1 MRYGRHLLDE
11 WMLDPSLAYLNHG
24 TVGATPRRVMAEYRR
39 IQDSIERQPAQFQL
53 RDLADV
59 EGSGDPARPHMRVAA
74 EGVARHLGCRA
85 DDLAF
90 VDNATTGV
98 NAVLRSFPFDPGDE
112 ILVTSLGYG
121 AVTSTARW
129 VAEWHGGSVR
139 TVDLPPH
146 DAPAADY
153 VRLIDEAVGPRTRI
167 VLVDHITSQTALV
180 LPLAEIA
187 AACRRKG
194 TLVLVDAAHSPGAID
209 VDIESY
215 GVDWYTANLHKWA
228 FAPRSCG
235 ILWARP
241 DRQVDLHPT
250 VISWGLGNGFAAEF
264 DLLGTRDPA
273 PFLAAPFAL
282 DLVEEWGGAELRRHN
297 HDLAMAGARMVEAA
311 FGRELR
317 TSKDLFGPMVNVGLP
332 ARFGT
337 TKPEAVALQKRLLA
351 DHGIEIP
358 VFGDPD
364 GLRMRISAQIYN
376 DISDME
382 RLVSALRNEVG

>member
-11 WMLDPSLAYLNHG
+11 WLLDPSVAYLNHG
-24 TVGATPRRVMAEYRR
+24 TVGATPRRVTAEQRR
-39 IQDSIERQPAQFQL
+39 IQDAIERQPAQFQL
-53 RDLADV
+53 RELADV
-59 EGSGDPARPHMRVAA
+59 DGTGEPAHPHMRVAA

-98 NAVLRSFPFDPGDE
+98 NAVLRSFPFGPGDE

-129 VAEWHGGSVR
+129 VMERHGGTVR
-139 TVDLPPH
+139 TVDLPAH
-146 DAPAADY
+146 DAPVDEY
-153 VRLIDEAVGPRTRI
+153 VRRIDDAIGPRTRI

-180 LPLAEIA
+180 LPLQRIA
-187 AACRRKG
+187 DACRRKG
-194 TLVLVDAAHSPGAID
+194 ALVLVDAAHSPGAID

-228 FAPRSCG
+228 FAPRSSG

-241 DRQVDLHPT
+241 DRQADLRPT

-264 DLLGTRDPA
+264 DLLGTRDPS

-282 DLVEEWGGAELRRHN
+282 DLTEEWGGAALRRHN
-297 HDLAMAGARMVEAA
+297 HELAMTGARMVEEA

-317 TSKDLFGPMVNVGLP
+317 TPEELFGPMVNVGLP

-337 TKPEAVALQKRLLA
+337 TKPEAVALQRRLLA
-351 DHGIEIP
+351 GHGIEVP

-376 DISDME
+376 DVADME
-382 RLVSALRNEVG
+382 RLVAVLSRDVD